1 MPREEA
7 GLTLNANK
15 CELAKHSTA
24 FLAHIIDGRSAQNE
38 RSKKLSYAYH
48 CPRAATVH
56 GHGEPAGE
64 VSPGLGGLQRAVAS
78 TSSQRRCLVVG
89 RRARA
94 VLSAFERQT
103 ERDRDYRA
111 TCTTI
116 RNVPQSS
123 RQTHHPLL
131 HPIIIIT
138 KIKNMSKIE

>member
-15 CELAKHSTA
+15 CELAKHSTT
-24 FLAHIIDGRSAQNE
+24 FLGHIIDRRSAQND

-56 GHGEPAGE
+56 GHGEPARE

-78 TSSQRRCLVVG
+78 TSSQRHCLVVG
-89 RRARA
+89 RRARE
-94 VLSAFERQT
+94 VLSAFERQP
-103 ERDRDYRA
+103 ERDRDYR
-111 TCTTI
+111 CTTI
-116 RNVPQSS
+116 QNVPQSS
-123 RQTHHPLL
+123 RQTHPLLL
-131 HPIIIIT
+131 HPIIIVIK